1 MSEIMNMKMK
11 PALPQERLENWRL
24 LQFLEKE
31 ILKDDYRGQ
40 RIKGVIRIDNENEG
54 EQLPSLER
62 IQVMLEEL
70 ASDGILEYKEN
81 EEKFNLGIYWYDIVI
96 CQPQFRRLYDELFQN
111 FQETKSLL
119 LLHFQKYG
127 QELFP
132 HYKKSDFVSKKDLE
146 IIMETARQ
154 SAKSPS
160 NFFFSIND
168 YVDAL
173 YNSTNGYKIT
183 QGFLNDEGK
192 ALFKVFYEAREKVY
206 EDCMHLH
213 TFFQKLLKKLQKGK
227 FGDDI
232 TDAFAEKIQEW
243 ISEVNIS
250 HHCSKK
256 ECIDV
261 LSMALELE
269 DLLAFIFSYEEIR
282 SEESEKMKKEIQK
295 ALEKI
300 GFFVIGSVS
309 SLKEAFSQSL
319 TSSGE
324 ESKTYVM
331 PSVLPVM
338 NKYDDFSDREF
349 FQNTFILSLNHYRKI
364 LHTLVESSKNSRWS
378 AWENLFLVF
387 ALLKMKTFPDS
398 YFEDS
403 GIRSKI
409 SIPEGQSPN
418 LKILRRDFAILMD
431 SKKQDLFTKAFEI
444 DEYMRHL
451 QKVHFYVCSQLE
463 EETEEVSI
471 KAIKSKKTDAFSEQQ
486 NIIYQ
491 NVRNRGM
498 NYLDFWELI
507 WKNSKKISDKKKE
520 EIESNLK
527 NFQSVN
533 GRDWA
538 SKYIGR
544 KMKEPTY
551 KKFKNDFLQKVRK
564 ICPKEEEKII
574 NNLPDSDTT
583 VTK

>member
-1 MSEIMNMKMK
+1 MR
-11 PALPQERLENWRL
+11 ALPQERLEIWQF

-31 ILKDDYRGQ
+31 ILKDDHRGQ
-40 RIKGVIRIDNENEG
+40 KIKGAIRIDNENEG
-54 EQLPSLER
+54 EELPSLER
-62 IQVMLEEL
+62 MQVILEEL
-70 ASDGILEYKEN
+70 ASDGVLEYEDN
-81 EEKFNLGIYWYDIVI
+81 EEKFNFGIFWYDIVI
-96 CQPQFRRLYDELFQN
+96 FQPQFRRLYDEFFQN

-132 HYKKSDFVSKKDLE
+132 HHKKADFVSKKDLE
-146 IIMETARQ
+146 MIMETARQ
-154 SAKSPS
+154 SVKSPS

-173 YNSTNGYKIT
+173 YNSINGYKIT

-192 ALFKVFYEAREKVY
+192 ALFEVFYEAREKVY

-227 FGDDI
+227 FGDDV
-232 TDAFAEKIQEW
+232 TDAFAGDIQEW

-250 HHCSKK
+250 HHCHKK
-256 ECIDV
+256 EHIDV

-269 DLLAFIFSYEEIR
+269 DLLNFIFSHEKID
-282 SEESEKMKKEIQK
+282 SEKFEKMKKEIQK

-331 PSVLPVM
+331 PSVLPMM

-409 SIPEGQSPN
+409 SIPEGQLPN

-431 SKKQDLFTKAFEI
+431 NKKQDLFTKAFEI

-463 EETEEVSI
+463 EELRIEEPG
-471 KAIKSKKTDAFSEQQ
+471 KPLLQQ
-486 NIIYQ
+486 NLQ
-491 NVRNRGM
+491 LN
-498 NYLDFWELI
+498 EL
-507 WKNSKKISDKKKE
+507 
-520 EIESNLK
+520 EIDIENKCL
-527 NFQSVN
+527 
-533 GRDWA
+533 
-538 SKYIGR
+538 
-544 KMKEPTY
+544 
-551 KKFKNDFLQKVRK
+551 
-564 ICPKEEEKII
+564 I
-574 NNLPDSDTT
+574 NNQTKQEKDISGAHYVFLKVLIDARGGLVSYSEIAEKMETVSKLTEKEVMDRKSNFIRMLKDNLQISDTT
-583 VTK
+583 CKELIRGKKGYRISKNIFTKN